1 MSMDF
6 TIEFYE
12 TASGACPV
20 REFLDE
26 LKVTDPNDFAAVV
39 AGLAKLRNKQCHRE
53 PLAKALGGGL
63 LELRHVGKLNTRVL
77 WFFMKN
83 RRIVAVHG
91 IRHKGQAIPAR
102 DIAVARKRMSDW
114 KKKAE

>member
-26 LKVTDPNDFAAVV
+26 LKGSDPNDFAAVV
-39 AGLAKLRNKQCHRE
+39 AGLAKLRNKQYHRE

-63 LELRHVGKLNTRVL
+63 FELRHVGKLTYPHLVVFYEEPPYRC
-77 WFFMKN
+77 
-83 RRIVAVHG
+83 RA
-91 IRHKGQAIPAR
+91 RHPP
-102 DIAVARKRMSDW
+102 
-114 KKKAE
+114 